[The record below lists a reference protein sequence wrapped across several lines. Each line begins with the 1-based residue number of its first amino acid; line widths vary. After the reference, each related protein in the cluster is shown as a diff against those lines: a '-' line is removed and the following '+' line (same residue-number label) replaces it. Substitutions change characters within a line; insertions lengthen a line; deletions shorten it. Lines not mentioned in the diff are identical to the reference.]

1 MENQFEL
8 LHVGLNS
15 GSPEKAE
22 ETAKLFSLM
31 FNLPVK
37 MGNSS
42 DFAGKYFECMKS
54 PSARGTNG
62 HIAMATENVDAAK
75 AELEAKGYTFVPETA
90 SYNATYASTPTGGTL
105 CCGRMRS
112 APMEPVFISPQTVR
126 RYRRNR
132 LLLRNPSPPSRS
144 ASGTYRTPHRP
155 SGSPLPEW

>member
-90 SYNATYASTPTGGTL
+90 SYHAD
-105 CCGRMRS
+105 
-112 APMEPVFISPQTVR
+112 
-126 RYRRNR
+126 
-132 LLLRNPSPPSRS
+132 
-144 ASGTYRTPHRP
+144 
-155 SGSPLPEW
+155 GSLKNIYLAGEFAGFTIHIIKK

>member
-42 DFAGKYFECMKS
+42 VFAGTYFECMKS

-90 SYNATYASTPTGGTL
+90 SYNAD
-105 CCGRMRS
+105 
-112 APMEPVFISPQTVR
+112 
-126 RYRRNR
+126 
-132 LLLRNPSPPSRS
+132 
-144 ASGTYRTPHRP
+144 
-155 SGSPLPEW
+155 GSL

>member
-1 MENQFEL
+1 MVDSRRFYQTVKALPSCICPKQVLKWGPQKSTLTQKGKIIMENKFEL

-22 ETAKLFSLM
+22 ETAKLFSFM

-37 MGNSS
+37 LGNSS
-42 DFAGKYFECMKS
+42 VFAGKYFECMKS

-90 SYNATYASTPTGGTL
+90 SYN
-105 CCGRMRS
+105 
-112 APMEPVFISPQTVR
+112 ED
-126 RYRRNR
+126 
-132 LLLRNPSPPSRS
+132 
-144 ASGTYRTPHRP
+144 
-155 SGSPLPEW
+155 GSLKNIYLAGEFAGFAIHIIKK

>member
-75 AELEAKGYTFVPETA
+75 AELEAKGYTFVPEHL
-90 SYNATYASTPTGGTL
+90 S
-105 CCGRMRS
+105 GRR
-112 APMEPVFISPQTVR
+112 VR
-126 RYRRNR
+126 RIRHSHYQEIKQA
-132 LLLRNPSPPSRS
+132 P
-144 ASGTYRTPHRP
+144 G
-155 SGSPLPEW
+155 

>member
-42 DFAGKYFECMKS
+42 VFAGKYFECMKS

-75 AELEAKGYTFVPETA
+75 AELEAKGYSFVPETA
-90 SYNATYASTPTGGTL
+90 SYNAD
-105 CCGRMRS
+105 
-112 APMEPVFISPQTVR
+112 
-126 RYRRNR
+126 
-132 LLLRNPSPPSRS
+132 
-144 ASGTYRTPHRP
+144 
-155 SGSPLPEW
+155 GSLKNIYLAGEFAGFAIHIIKK